1 MSVSCTTASASETG
15 GMRSIMIGS
24 AIPARRKRRTF
35 SSRDSPRPA
44 NPPSSI
50 ARAICGMPA
59 TALVTP
65 NSRTPRA
72 AAMPAIRRAL
82 AAILSM
88 SVVSVAAVM
97 PALLD
102 RRPAAHD
109 TAGSQCDASRSW
121 SGHQALGEVCLG
133 IEARYQDPGGPKR

>member
-1 MSVSCTTASASETG
+1 
-15 GMRSIMIGS
+15 
-24 AIPARRKRRTF
+24 
-35 SSRDSPRPA
+35 
-44 NPPSSI
+44 
-50 ARAICGMPA
+50 MPA

-109 TAGSQCDASRSW
+109 TAGSQFDASRSW
-121 SGHQALGEVCLG
+121 SGHQASGEVCVG
-133 IEARYQDPGGPKR
+133 IEARYRIPMGPSDGPKNWRQPWALGPVRHRKRNVGRVAEPRLCIKALNHYGVAIVVSLKGPEQPRRRV